1 MDTKWRKSEEAR
13 PEEEMDTLGIYNG
26 IAEDGHTG
34 EHTNEHT
41 DEALPESAAE
51 PGTEALETDQGQ
63 ENTQLGLAA
72 KLHDDVTPPSED
84 TGETQRLGERKYL
97 HDVSVTASPKPR
109 KSRPFAAWL
118 CFVLGMTLISLC
130 TVGAFVG
137 LVWSQGNWESMK
149 SLVTDYKSSLPFK
162 ARTSRYFSA
171 LFYYITSLTSDIEPG
186 SQSDPAS
193 DAENHVLRHSLLDNE
208 GENLK
213 YFAIEIGSGLT
224 IANIDGNLSSVI
236 GEDNMPILPPGYD
249 YCWYF
254 DGKEVW
260 VFDHG
265 KPVDIRRLDSG
276 YRGLVPDP
284 VTDWVRRS
292 GNPDDLASI
301 RVLLAVKNVLVPN
314 PYGYSDYYYEQ
325 RTLAIAGRLYFGVLA
340 AGVLMFAYGVIKRR
354 DKHIFDR
361 KLAAWSGRLWFE
373 VKVFLSLLV
382 ALVAYGVPYASWD
395 WYPYVHWW
403 SWLPIP
409 VLISAGI
416 LLFALFWFYMMLADL
431 IINRK
436 RFFSHNSVNSL
447 LTLYRNY
454 EKKYPWQKMML
465 SRVYALI
472 IAEAVLC
479 LLAVIFIL
487 GFFGGSALLALLSLL
502 LVALGVFLLYRYLRR
517 YSETVNDLGRLVD
530 HIRRIKDG
538 DMETKLL
545 VAADS
550 DIHEAAQNL
559 NTIQEGMSRAVR
571 EKLKSERMKVDLI
584 TNVSHDL
591 KTPLTS
597 IVSYVELLAKEEGL
611 PPNARD
617 YVAILAQK
625 TERLRHLIQDLFDLA
640 KATSDNIVLD
650 LNKLDLARL
659 INQALADMQESIED
673 SGLAFRVKLPDEPV
687 YIVSDGAKLSRV
699 LQNLI
704 SNTLKYSLLG
714 SRVFIDLEVQGKE
727 ALVTIKNTANY
738 EMDFD
743 EEEILERFVRGDR
756 SRSTEGSGL
765 GLSIAKS
772 FTEACGGRFAIK
784 IDGDQFK
791 VELRFQLAG

>member
-1 MDTKWRKSEEAR
+1 
-13 PEEEMDTLGIYNG
+13 
-26 IAEDGHTG
+26 
-34 EHTNEHT
+34 
-41 DEALPESAAE
+41 
-51 PGTEALETDQGQ
+51 
-63 ENTQLGLAA
+63 
-72 KLHDDVTPPSED
+72 
-84 TGETQRLGERKYL
+84 
-97 HDVSVTASPKPR
+97 
-109 KSRPFAAWL
+109 
-118 CFVLGMTLISLC
+118 
-130 TVGAFVG
+130 
-137 LVWSQGNWESMK
+137 
-149 SLVTDYKSSLPFK
+149 
-162 ARTSRYFSA
+162 
-171 LFYYITSLTSDIEPG
+171 
-186 SQSDPAS
+186 
-193 DAENHVLRHSLLDNE
+193 
-208 GENLK
+208 
-213 YFAIEIGSGLT
+213 
-224 IANIDGNLSSVI
+224 
-236 GEDNMPILPPGYD
+236 
-249 YCWYF
+249 
-254 DGKEVW
+254 
-260 VFDHG
+260 
-265 KPVDIRRLDSG
+265 
-276 YRGLVPDP
+276 
-284 VTDWVRRS
+284 
-292 GNPDDLASI
+292 
-301 RVLLAVKNVLVPN
+301 
-314 PYGYSDYYYEQ
+314 
-325 RTLAIAGRLYFGVLA
+325 
-340 AGVLMFAYGVIKRR
+340 
-354 DKHIFDR
+354 
-361 KLAAWSGRLWFE
+361 
-373 VKVFLSLLV
+373 
-382 ALVAYGVPYASWD
+382 
-395 WYPYVHWW
+395 
-403 SWLPIP
+403 
-409 VLISAGI
+409 
-416 LLFALFWFYMMLADL
+416 
-431 IINRK
+431 
-436 RFFSHNSVNSL
+436 
-447 LTLYRNY
+447 
-454 EKKYPWQKMML
+454 
-465 SRVYALI
+465 
-472 IAEAVLC
+472 
-479 LLAVIFIL
+479 
-487 GFFGGSALLALLSLL
+487 
-502 LVALGVFLLYRYLRR
+502 
-517 YSETVNDLGRLVD
+517 
-530 HIRRIKDG
+530 
-538 DMETKLL
+538 METKLL